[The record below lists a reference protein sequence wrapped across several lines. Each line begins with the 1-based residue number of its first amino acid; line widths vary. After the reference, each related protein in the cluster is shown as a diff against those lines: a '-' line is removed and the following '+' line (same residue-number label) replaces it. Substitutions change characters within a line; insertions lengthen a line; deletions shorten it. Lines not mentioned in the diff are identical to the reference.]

1 MVVSRVLT
9 RSSYSGN
16 GKAEED
22 AGVPQS
28 RNAQKAALTVEME
41 GEGGLEGV
49 CHLQL
54 RRRKVISL
62 RRDRVQKRR
71 QWRRKRTR
79 V

>member
-9 RSSYSGN
+9 RSGYSGN

-28 RNAQKAALTVEME
+28 RNAQKAALTIEME

-54 RRRKVISL
+54 RKVISL